1 MAAPRTTR
9 ARNAA
14 PRRLVAALLCAL
26 APTAP
31 LGPTAWPLAQALG
44 AAGIG
49 CIAAAASLMPQV
61 AHARSKPKRG
71 EGPGRLTIASL
82 TRGATVIL
90 DDQEVGTVPLAE
102 PLELS
107 PGVSHV
113 VRLQK
118 RGFGTF
124 VETVKLSAGEEREI
138 EADLVPSGGVLKVAC
153 NVRRAN
159 ILLNGK
165 PIGVTPFDGDVEAG
179 KHQLQVAA
187 AGKRTDTRTIE
198 VVAGEEISLD
208 VQLVD
213 QPGPVVKSDDSLLGR
228 WWFWTAIGTA
238 VVSGVTLGVLSQ
250 REIKVDPPASN
261 HSLTLP

>member
-9 ARNAA
+9 ASDTA
-14 PRRLVAALLCAL
+14 PRRMVAALLCAL
-26 APTAP
+26 TPTAP
-31 LGPTAWPLAQALG
+31 LGPMAWPLAQSVGALG
-44 AAGIG
+44 VG
-49 CIAAAASLMPQV
+49 CIAGVASLLPAAAE
-61 AHARSKPKRG
+61 ARPKAKRG

-82 TRGATVIL
+82 TRGATVFL

-107 PGVSHV
+107 PGVAHV

-118 RGFGTF
+118 RGFGTL
-124 VETVKLSAGEEREI
+124 VETVKMSPGEEREI
-138 EADLVPSGGVLKVAC
+138 EADLVPSGGVLKIGC

-187 AGKRTDTRTIE
+187 AGKLTDTRAIE

-213 QPGPVVKSDDSLLGR
+213 VPAPVVKPDDSLLGR
-228 WWFWTAIGTA
+228 WWFWAAVGTA

-250 REIKVDPPASN
+250 REISVDPPASN